1 MTSTTWKEPT
11 NGKLTKRLAGR
22 LRRVFQNPVTLKELR
37 GRMRGRRAFVV
48 LTIYLLLMSG
58 IISLIYLAF
67 AAAANDPYGPQAQ
80 DAGKVVFGAVVGVQ
94 VFLVLFV
101 APAFTAGAIS
111 GEKERQT
118 FDLLRTTL
126 LSTNAFV
133 GGKLLSALS
142 YVLLLVFASIPLQSI
157 AFLLGGITAAEVVL
171 SQLLVVAAAVAYALI
186 GMFLSSLMK
195 STLAA
200 TVATYA
206 VSIFLTIGL
215 PIVALLAVFLMQA
228 AYSPGIGPGR
238 YIWDVFF
245 AYFLLFLATL
255 NLPAALVV
263 SEVFLLEEGSLWGFS
278 DTIGGYS
285 IYFFSPWYVNLFFS
299 LLLAFILYRLTVR
312 RVRKIA
318 V

>member
-1 MTSTTWKEPT
+1 MASTTWKEQT
-11 NGKLTKRLAGR
+11 NGKAADRLAGW

-67 AAAANDPYGPQAQ
+67 AAAANDPFGPRTQ
-80 DAGKVVFGAVVGVQ
+80 DAGKVVFGSVVGVQ

-126 LSTNAFV
+126 LSSNAFV

-157 AFLLGGITAAEVVL
+157 AFLLGGITASEVL
-171 SQLLVVAAAVAYALI
+171 ISQLLVVAAAVAYALI
-186 GMFLSSLMK
+186 GLFLSSTLK
-195 STLAA
+195 STLSS

-206 VSIFLTIGL
+206 ISIFLTVGL
-215 PIVALLAVFLMQA
+215 PILALLALFLMQA
-228 AYSPGIGPGR
+228 AYPGYGTGR
-238 YIWDVFF
+238 WMWEIFF
-245 AYFLLFLATL
+245 SYFLLSLAAL

-263 SEVFLLEEGSLWGFS
+263 SEVFLLQEGSLWGFS
-278 DTIGGYS
+278 DIVGGYTV
-285 IYFFSPWYVNLFFS
+285 YYFSPWYVNLLFS
-299 LLLAFILYRLTVR
+299 FLVAFILYRLTVR